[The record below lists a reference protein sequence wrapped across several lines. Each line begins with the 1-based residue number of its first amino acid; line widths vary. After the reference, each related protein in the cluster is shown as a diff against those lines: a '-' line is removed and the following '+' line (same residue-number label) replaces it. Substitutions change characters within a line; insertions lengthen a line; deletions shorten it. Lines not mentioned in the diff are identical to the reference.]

1 MSNLRQYRLD
11 RGMSRADLA
20 RRAAITRGYV
30 HHLEAGF
37 RRRPSLNVLNALCD
51 ALSLTPD
58 ERVELILSF
67 AQAQPP
73 APTAVVADGGAPAGT
88 PDTEQM
94 FQVPALAGAEEAA

>member
-1 MSNLRQYRLD
+1 MLRDLRKRVGLTQTALAVRT
-11 RGMSRADLA
+11 GMSQSYLA
-20 RRAAITRGYV
+20 A
-30 HHLEAGF
+30 LESG
-37 RRRPSLNVLNALCD
+37 RRRSPGFATLNALCD
-51 ALSLTPD
+51 ALSLTAD

-94 FQVPALAGAEEAA
+94 FQVSALAGAEEAA